1 MAKKQNQSARTTLEE
16 VNESLTSAA
25 QRIEDNKKY
34 VNWALIGIAI
44 IALLAGGW
52 IYLHN
57 KNEADAKEAYGKAY
71 YEWIQGNSDEALKK
85 FEQVADEYG
94 NRFGN
99 VAHLNAAILLSQKEK
114 YPEALKHLEKYDPE
128 GDVVGPESQS
138 LMGDCY
144 VNLKKY
150 PEALSCYDKAI
161 SLAKGNESYA
171 PLFMI
176 KKATVLHEQQK
187 YAEEAA
193 IYQDIKDNYF
203 AFTQQSGFSVDK
215 YLERALELAGK

>member
-1 MAKKQNQSARTTLEE
+1 M
-16 VNESLTSAA
+16 
-25 QRIEDNKKY
+25 
-34 VNWALIGIAI
+34 
-44 IALLAGGW
+44 
-52 IYLHN
+52 
-57 KNEADAKEAYGKAY
+57 
-71 YEWIQGNSDEALKK
+71 IQGNSDEALKK

-161 SLAKGNESYA
+161 SQIDVYDVNGKLVKT
-171 PLFMI
+171 FT
-176 KKATVLHEQQK
+176 TVGSSINVSDLSDGIYMLNMQT
-187 YAEEAA
+187 EEGLVVRK
-193 IYQDIKDNYF
+193 IVK
-203 AFTQQSGFSVDK
+203 
-215 YLERALELAGK
+215 E